1 MFAATEVAAI
11 IRRVRSLLRNRH
23 VIVLIIF
30 LLAFLIFKSSRL
42 HPIND
47 SKYSMMLSQC
57 LIDHH
62 SFQLDHYAVPRLP
75 ALQRGDYVQ
84 NGDIY
89 QIEQVGPHLYYFF
102 PPGSSILSTPF
113 VLLANAFG
121 TSAVKPD
128 NSFNLPGETKIESL
142 LAAFLMAAL
151 AAIFF
156 YMARLLLPV
165 SYSLLVTLG
174 GALGTQ
180 IWSTAS
186 RAMFTDTWAVLLLS
200 IVVFSV
206 LAYETKGTR
215 LRPVLLASLLAW
227 SYFVYPSY
235 AVHVAAISL
244 YLLFIF
250 KRRQL
255 ITYVSTGIGWAS
267 GFVIY
272 SWHNFG
278 QLLPNY
284 FRPGRLLFGK
294 FWTAL
299 PGNLISPSRGLLIFV
314 PAVMFV
320 AYLLIRFRR
329 QLPNK
334 RLVVLAIAA
343 MVSHLI
349 VISGFDHWWGGHSYG
364 PRLMT
369 AFVPWLVLLSILGL
383 SAMLKSRMA
392 GTGVARFERL
402 ATSAIGIVLL
412 AAGIFIHARGA
423 LSPATSIWNSLPE
436 NVDLNPERIWDWRQ
450 PQFLAGLIPPPF
462 PPNVPL
468 LEKNTS
474 IDFTTRDAEKYL
486 WYGWSIAE
494 PESRW
499 TNATHATI
507 FFSLDEIAPL
517 TLQLKMAPFLV
528 PGKLSK
534 QRVTVRLNGRTLA
547 TLPLKN
553 SELADYSLSLPADS
567 LRARNVLDFQVLG
580 SFMPDRELEI
590 ERLQSGARRK
600 PPRTRSLPHL
610 GAARSR
616 PFANPLARTGE
627 AARETNLRRAA
638 RNAGP

>member
-1 MFAATEVAAI
+1 
-11 IRRVRSLLRNRH
+11 
-23 VIVLIIF
+23 VIALIIF
-30 LLAFLIFKSSRL
+30 LLAFLVFKSSRM

-57 LIDHH
+57 LIEHR
-62 SFQLDHYAVPRLP
+62 SFQLDHYAIPRLP

-89 QIEQVGPHLYYFF
+89 QIEQVGSHLYYFF

-113 VLLANAFG
+113 VLLANTFG
-121 TSAVKPD
+121 TSTVKPD
-128 NSFNLPGETKIESL
+128 NSFNLAGETKIESL
-142 LAAFLMAAL
+142 LAAFLMALL

-165 SYSLLVTLG
+165 RYGLLVTLG

-186 RAMFTDTWAVLLLS
+186 RAMFTDTWAVLLLT
-200 IVVFSV
+200 IVVFSL
-206 LAYETKGTR
+206 LAYEAKKAR

-227 SYFVYPSY
+227 SYLVYPSY
-235 AVHVAAISL
+235 AVHVGVISV
-244 YLLFIF
+244 YLMFIF
-250 KRRQL
+250 SRRQL
-255 ITYVSTGIGWAS
+255 IAYVLTGMGWA
-267 GFVIY
+267 GGLAIY

-314 PAVMFV
+314 PAIVFV
-320 AYLLIRFRR
+320 AYLLIRYRR
-329 QLPNK
+329 QLPHK
-334 RLVVLAIAA
+334 RLVVPALAAV
-343 MVSHLI
+343 VSQLI

-369 AFVPWLVLLSILGL
+369 AAAPWFVLLSILGL
-383 SAMLKSRMA
+383 SAMLSSQIVVH
-392 GTGVARFERL
+392 GEARFEKY
-402 ATSAIGIVLL
+402 ATAGVGVVLL
-412 AAGIFIHARGA
+412 TAGIFIHARGA

-436 NVDLNPERIWDWRQ
+436 NVDLKPERIWDWRQ

-499 TNATHATI
+499 SNATHATMI
-507 FFSLDEIAPL
+507 FSLREIAPL
-517 TLQLKMAPFLV
+517 SLKVRMAPFLF
-528 PGKLSK
+528 PQKLEE
-534 QRVTVRLNGRTLA
+534 QRVTIILNGRNLSTLS
-547 TLPLKN
+547 LRN
-553 SELADYSLSLPADS
+553 SELADFSLSLPADS
-567 LRARNVLDFQVLG
+567 LRAKNILDFQ
-580 SFMPDRELEI
+580 I
-590 ERLQSGARRK
+590 
-600 PPRTRSLPHL
+600 L
-610 GAARSR
+610 GAVTPASLGVSEDQRQLGIR
-616 PFANPLARTGE
+616 VAQIVVE
-627 AARETNLRRAA
+627 
-638 RNAGP
+638 

>member
-1 MFAATEVAAI
+1 
-11 IRRVRSLLRNRH
+11 VRSLFRNRH
-23 VIVLIIF
+23 VIALIIF
-30 LLAFLIFKSSRL
+30 LVAFLLFKSSRL

-57 LIDHH
+57 LIDHR
-62 SFQLDHYAVPRLP
+62 SFQLEHYAVPSLP

-89 QIEQVGPHLYYFF
+89 QIEQVGSHLYYFF

-128 NSFNLPGETKIESL
+128 NSFNLPGETKIESV

-156 YMARLLLPV
+156 YLARLLLPIR
-165 SYSLLVTLG
+165 YCLLVTLG

-200 IVVFSV
+200 LVVFSL
-206 LAYETKGTR
+206 LAHETKETR

-244 YLLFIF
+244 YLLFILSW
-250 KRRQL
+250 RQQ
-255 ITYVSTGIGWAS
+255 IAYVSTGIGWFA
-267 GFVIY
+267 GLVLY

-299 PGNLISPSRGLLIFV
+299 TGNLISPSRGLLIFV
-314 PAVMFV
+314 PALLFV

-329 QLPNK
+329 QLPHK
-334 RLVVLAIAA
+334 RLVVLALAA
-343 MVSHLI
+343 MIAHLI

-369 AFVPWLVLLSILGL
+369 AFVPWLVLLSVLGL
-383 SAMLKSRMA
+383 NAMLKRRTV
-392 GTGVARFERL
+392 GNGIARFERV
-402 ATSAIGIVLL
+402 ATSAVGIVLL
-412 AAGIFIHARGA
+412 AASIFIHARGA
-423 LSPATSIWNSLPE
+423 LSPATSIWNSLPG
-436 NVDLNPERIWDWRQ
+436 NVDLKPERIWDWRQ

-462 PPNVPL
+462 PPDVPV

-474 IDFTTRDAEKYL
+474 IDFTSRDAEKYL

-499 TNATHATI
+499 TNATHATMI
-507 FFSLDEIAPL
+507 FSLNEIRPL
-517 TLQLKMAPFLV
+517 TLKIKMAAFLV
-528 PGKLSK
+528 PGKLDE
-534 QRVTVRLNGRTLA
+534 QRVTVKLNGQTLT
-547 TLPLKN
+547 TLPLRN
-553 SELADYSLSLPADS
+553 SELAEYSLSLPAES
-567 LRARNVLDFQVLG
+567 LRAKNVLEFQVLG
-580 SFMPDRELEI
+580 AATPAS
-590 ERLQSGARRK
+590 
-600 PPRTRSLPHL
+600 L
-610 GAARSR
+610 GAGQDQRQLGIRVAYV
-616 PFANPLARTGE
+616 E
-627 AARETNLRRAA
+627 VE
-638 RNAGP
+638 